1 MATKRKAK
9 PTFATKTND
18 GGIPK
23 SPTGIQGLD
32 EVTGGGLPTGR
43 TTLVCGGAGSGK
55 TVFALEFL
63 AHGILDHDEPGVF
76 MAFEESEDE
85 LRKNV
90 KSMGFDLAQL
100 EKANKLIIDQVHIER
115 SEIEE
120 TGEYNLEGLFIRL
133 AEAVDRIKAK
143 RVVLD
148 TIEVLF
154 AGLRN
159 EAVIRAEL
167 RRLFRW
173 LKDKGVTAIVTGER
187 GDGRLTR
194 YGLEEYVADCVI
206 LLDHRVTEQISTR
219 RLRVV
224 KYRGTLH
231 GTDEYPFLMTVKGL
245 SVLPVTSLGLSH
257 TVSRHRISSGVPA
270 LDTMLSG
277 NGFYRG
283 SSILMSGTAGTGKS
297 SVAAHFLRAGCERG
311 ERCVYFS
318 FEESS
323 GQIIRNMESIGVNL
337 QPWVEKGLLH
347 FNTVRPTSLGL
358 EAHLSSIHSVIS
370 EINPSIVVIDPI
382 TNLIGASGAPG
393 VRSMLTRMIDFLK
406 VKGITAMFTHLSS
419 AGASRA
425 QEGSD
430 EGMSSLMDACLLLRD
445 SEQNGKRSYG
455 IFVLKARGM
464 AHSHEIRH
472 FSLSNSGICIGDVIG
487 TNAAAR
493 AGAA

>member
-1 MATKRKAK
+1 MQAKRKGKPKLAAK
-9 PTFATKTND
+9 AN

-43 TTLVCGGAGSGK
+43 TTLVCGAAGAGK
-55 TVFALEFL
+55 TVFAMEFL
-63 AHGILDHDEPGVF
+63 VHGILDYDEPGVF
-76 MAFEESEDE
+76 MAFEESSDE

-90 KSMGFDLAQL
+90 TSMGFDLARF
-100 EKANKLIIDQVHIER
+100 ERSNKLIIDQVQIER

-120 TGEYNLEGLFIRL
+120 TGEYSLEGLFIRL
-133 AEAVDRIKAK
+133 KNAIDTIKAK

-148 TIEVLF
+148 TLEVLF

-159 EAVIRAEL
+159 EALIRAEL

-173 LKDKGVTAIVTGER
+173 LKERGLTAVVTGER
-187 GDGRLTR
+187 GEGRLTR

-206 LLDHRVTEQISTR
+206 LLDHRVNEQISTR

-231 GTDEYPFLMTVKGL
+231 GTDEYPFLMTLKGL

-257 TVSRHRISSGVPA
+257 TVSRHRISTGVPG
-270 LDTMLSG
+270 LDSMLSG
-277 NGFYRG
+277 KGFYRG
-283 SSILMSGTAGTGKS
+283 SSILLSGTAGTGKS

-323 GQIIRNMESIGVNL
+323 GQIVRNMESIGVNL
-337 QPWVEKGLLH
+337 KPWVEKGLLH

-370 EINPSIVVIDPI
+370 EINPSMVVVDPI
-382 TNLIGASGAPG
+382 TNLVSVNGASG
-393 VRSMLTRMIDFLK
+393 VRSMLTRLIDFLK
-406 VKGITAMFTHLSS
+406 VNNITAMFTHLSS

-425 QEGSD
+425 QEFAD
-430 EGMSSLMDACLLLRD
+430 QGMSSLMDACLLLRD
-445 SEQNGKRSYG
+445 SEQDGQRTYG
-455 IFVLKARGM
+455 IFVLKSRGM
-464 AHSHEIRH
+464 AHSHDIRQ
-472 FSLSNSGICIGDVIG
+472 FSLSDSGICIGDVIK
-487 TNAAAR
+487 TSAAAR
-493 AGAA
+493 AGTA

>member
-9 PTFATKTND
+9 PTFVTKASD

-23 SPTGIQGLD
+23 TPTGIHGLD

-55 TVFALEFL
+55 TIFALEFL
-63 AHGILDHDEPGVF
+63 AHGIIDYDEPGVL
-76 MAFEESEDE
+76 MAFEESADE

-90 KSMGFDLAQL
+90 MSMGIDLAHL
-100 EKANKLIIDQVHIER
+100 EKTNKLIIDQVHIER

-120 TGEYNLEGLFIRL
+120 TGEYSLEGLFIRL
-133 AEAVDRIKAK
+133 AHAVDTIKAK

-159 EAVIRAEL
+159 EALIRAEL

-187 GDGRLTR
+187 GEGNLTR

-206 LLDHRVTEQISTR
+206 LLDHRVNDQISTR

-231 GTDEYPFLMTVKGL
+231 GTDEYPFLMTLKGL

-257 TVSRHRISSGVPA
+257 TVSRHRISTGIPD
-270 LDTMLSG
+270 LDSMLSG
-277 NGFYRG
+277 KGFYRG
-283 SSILMSGTAGTGKS
+283 SSILLSGTAGTGKS

-311 ERCVYFS
+311 ENCVYFS

-337 QPWVEKGLLH
+337 QPWVQKGLLH

-358 EAHLSSIHSVIS
+358 EAHLSSIHEVIS
-370 EINPSIVVIDPI
+370 ETNPSIVVVDPI
-382 TNLIGASGAPG
+382 TNLIGGNGAPG
-393 VRSMLTRMIDFLK
+393 VRSMLTRLIDFLK
-406 VKGITAMFTHLSS
+406 VKNITAMFTHLST

-425 QEGSD
+425 KESADQ
-430 EGMSSLMDACLLLRD
+430 GMSSLMDACLLLRD
-445 SEQNGKRSYG
+445 SEQDGQRSYG
-455 IFVLKARGM
+455 IFVLKSRGM
-464 AHSHEIRH
+464 AHSHDIRQ
-472 FSLSNSGICIGDVIG
+472 FTLSDSGIHIGGVIS
-487 TNAAAR
+487 TDAAASCD
-493 AGAA
+493 AA